1 MNIFNFITDID
12 ISRVWGRVF
21 SVISLF
27 LASSIL
33 SLVQAATNCSA
44 VTEMPQSECETLMAL
59 YNSTNGP
66 NWTDSPANNWNITNT
81 PCSWTEVTSGNGHVT
96 EISRNNK
103 NLVGTLPDLSALVNL
118 TVIELIQNQLS
129 GSIPDL
135 SALVNLTLIGLRQNQ
150 LGAVPF
156 LPCRS

>member
-12 ISRVWGRVF
+12 MPRVWGRVF

-33 SLVQAATNCSA
+33 SLVQAATNCAA
-44 VTEMPQSECETLMAL
+44 VTEIPQAECETLVAL
-59 YNSTNGP
+59 YNSTDGA
-66 NWTDSPANNWNITNT
+66 NWTNSPNNNWNITNK
-81 PCSWTEVTSGNGHVT
+81 PCGWEGGWWGVTCSNGHVT
-96 EISRNNK
+96 EISRYQQ

-118 TVIELIQNQLS
+118 QRLDLRQNQLS

-135 SALVNLTLIGLRQNQ
+135 SALVNLENIYPRTN
-150 LGAVPF
+150 
-156 LPCRS
+156 